1 MVPAHPA
8 CCLLSLSVII
18 GLEAG
23 VKDPEADTVNS
34 AMTTQLICD
43 HREYNA

>member
-1 MVPAHPA
+1 MLRRPYA
-8 CCLLSLSVII
+8 LSVII

-23 VKDPEADTVNS
+23 VKDPEADTLNTV
-34 AMTTQLICD
+34 TTQVICD